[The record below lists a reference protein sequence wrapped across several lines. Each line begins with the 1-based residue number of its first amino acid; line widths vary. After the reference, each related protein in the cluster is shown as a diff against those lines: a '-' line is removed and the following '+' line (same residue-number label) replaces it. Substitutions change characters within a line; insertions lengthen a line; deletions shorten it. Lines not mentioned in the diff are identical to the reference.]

1 MHLTGSCRGAESS
14 AVWPCAVAVEWEPC
28 SVAARGAL
36 AIPLA
41 GPLPRLSVEDGGG
54 DGSQSLGF
62 QSIVTG
68 WGLSGG
74 LSPFVGESKAARTF
88 QDSLVLPWYRRRG
101 GWLYVTWWDSPVP
114 PPRPF

>member
-1 MHLTGSCRGAESS
+1 M
-14 AVWPCAVAVEWEPC
+14 AVEWEPC
-28 SVAARGAL
+28 SVAAWAL

-41 GPLPRLSVEDGGG
+41 GPLPRLLVEDGGG

-68 WGLSGG
+68 WGLGGG

-101 GWLYVTWWDSPVP
+101 GWLYVTWCLHWDSPP
-114 PPRPF
+114 LPAPFEIGSHVAQGGLQLTA